1 MSSTATAMTVGTVP
15 TATAATTTAVMV
27 SVAVMMTTM
36 APTVTTMTATMTT
49 MAPTVTTMTATMTTM
64 TPTVTMPTSTVTTAT
79 SVHSHILLASH
90 LLLSPRLNRRQRRL
104 HRHHATVPLVIR
116 SAVSRHGDIVHL
128 LPVAAHKPVH
138 CRGGGSQRRR
148 DARLPVHHRVGV

>member
-27 SVAVMMTTM
+27 SVAVM
-36 APTVTTMTATMTT
+36 MTT

-104 HRHHATVPLVIR
+104 HRHHANVPLVIR